1 MSTDVTCLEA
11 SGVVKE
17 VIAAIRK
24 TGHDGFPVLNE
35 GRVVGLIAAR
45 DIVAKK
51 ASDQIAPLMETLVFR
66 AHPEDSMTDVARKMF
81 RFCIQKMPVV
91 DDEGKFI
98 GILTNAD
105 VIRSQIERVT
115 PEKVYEFI
123 QTIKTLH
130 NVEPVLSRGMVEVKK
145 LVPTQ
150 GKVYRDELEGRRYEL
165 EKHLAEPVVVLRR
178 CGKLILIDGH
188 HRAVAANRMGV
199 GKLDAYIIDVDMQSE
214 LGIEKTAR
222 AQRLWGLGDIKILE
236 ESRCSIL

>member
-24 TGHDGFPVLNE
+24 TGHDGFPVLND
-35 GRVVGLIAAR
+35 GKVVGLIAAR
-45 DIVAKK
+45 DIVGKK

-91 DDEGKFI
+91 DSDGKFT

-123 QTIKTLH
+123 QTLKTLYG
-130 NVEPVLSRGMVEVKK
+130 VEPVLSRGMVEVKK

-150 GKVYRDELEGRRYEL
+150 GKVYRDEFEGRMYEI
-165 EKHLAEPVVVLRR
+165 EKHLAEPVVVVRR
-178 CGKLILIDGH
+178 AGKLILIDGH
-188 HRAVAANRMGV
+188 HRAVAASRMGAEQ
-199 GKLDAYIIDVDMQSE
+199 LDAYLIDVNLDSE

-222 AQRLWGLGDIKILE
+222 SQRLWGINDIKILE